1 MEQKRLKR
9 KVLKVLDTEE
19 GTSSLVRKL
28 RAKIELGPQVKI
40 EDQQDSPSK
49 KPKTSNITMRSL
61 TV

>member
-40 EDQQDSPSK
+40 ED
-49 KPKTSNITMRSL
+49 
-61 TV
+61 